1 MRLSIFLMF
10 EKRFLICVSFFAI
23 ALFTSAQEMK
33 YSEVKIYV
41 PQNKISTLWGYGL
54 AFDHFTYDQKG
65 KYVSTVVNQDDIALM
80 KKNGVRYTVVEADAV
95 EAFQRKN
102 KYSNP
107 YQFDDRKLLKKINSR
122 LFFESPDQPFA
133 NSITTPAAFMNP
145 VGSMGGYYTLAEVY
159 NLINTMRTNYPNLVK
174 IDTIGWTFGGN
185 RVGAATPRPI
195 WCVKI
200 SDNVATDEVTESESM
215 ITGLNHA
222 REGMSMMNIIFYMQY
237 LLENYSTKPAVKEL
251 VDNRQMY
258 FIPVNN
264 PDGYK
269 YNQDSNPGG
278 GGMHRKNRTTT
289 NVTTNIGTDINRN
302 YELGWNEVGIG
313 GTAGTNEGSSTST
326 TNDTYRGPSPMSELE
341 SQAMRDFLRTR
352 RIKMNF
358 NHHSYAEAHIHPACV
373 SSVTISAA
381 DASFFQNSS
390 ALMTKYNLYN
400 PGNPFTAIGAVAR
413 GSNDDYFYAG
423 DLANRGKIYS
433 YSPEIGPNGGGIGGS
448 SFWPLQANIIPY
460 AKAMFYSNYQLCLM
474 AGAYT
479 RIEDRSPANITLT
492 SGSFNYRVYRMGVVD
507 SATTVSIIPL
517 ENIQTVGSPV
527 NIAAGTMANHMD
539 ASDGSISYTLSSS
552 ISNGQRIRYIW
563 KTVTGGITQTD
574 TVTRFFNGNITGTT
588 GFTDDMETTGN
599 FASNWV
605 VSSGWAYSTATMGG
619 SGAFGGTR
627 TLAESPAGNYANN
640 LNNITARI
648 NRTFNFSTATMAY
661 MTFWL
666 KHRAENGEDY
676 MRVQVST
683 NNGSTWTALSGR
695 KTIVES
701 AGRIGGIASY
711 TGIQDTWIRE
721 YIDLQPYVGQASVQL
736 RFLFNS
742 SAAVVNDGFFIDDVS
757 VISSSASLS
766 LPVEFISF
774 TGKIQQQ
781 TSVLNWDASMDDS
794 HGTFI
799 VERSNDKNNFS
810 EIGQVNGS
818 IAPFSFVDKQPLPGI
833 NYYRIRQVAK
843 DGSFKFSTTVVLNHQ
858 RGSVQTKLYP
868 SVTSGSITI
877 EVSVGT
883 NKKLRFDYID
893 EYGRMIMQNQIQTVT
908 GSNRISQ
915 NVSMLS
921 AGIYYVKIVN
931 EQNELIS
938 VEKFVK
944 Q

>member
-1 MRLSIFLMF
+1 MRPSIFLMF
-10 EKRFLICVSFFAI
+10 SKRFLACVLFFV
-23 ALFTSAQEMK
+23 LTQTVSAQEMR

-54 AFDHFTYDQKG
+54 AFDHFKYDTKG

-80 KKNGVRYTVVEADAV
+80 KKYGVRYTVVEADAV

-102 KYSNP
+102 KHSNP
-107 YQFDDRKLLKKINSR
+107 YQFDDRKQLKKINAR

-200 SDNVATDEVTESESM
+200 SDNVSTDEVTESESM

-237 LLENYSTKPAVKEL
+237 LLENYSTKPSVKEL

-269 YNQDSNPGG
+269 YNQDSNPSGG
-278 GGMHRKNRTTT
+278 GLHRKNRTTT

-313 GTAGTNEGSSTST
+313 GVAGGNEGSSTVT
-326 TNDTYRGPSPMSELE
+326 TNDTYRGPSAMSELE

-358 NHHSYAEAHIHPACV
+358 NHHSFAEAHIHPACV
-373 SSVTISAA
+373 SSVIISAT
-381 DASFFQNSS
+381 DASFLQNSS

-413 GSNDDYFYAG
+413 GSNDDYFFAG

-433 YSPEIGPNGGGIGGS
+433 YSPEIGPNAGGIGGS
-448 SFWPLQANIIPY
+448 SFWPLQANIIPL

-492 SGSFNYRVYRMGVVD
+492 SGSFNYRIYRMGVVD

-527 NIAAGTMANHMD
+527 NIAAGTMTNHMD
-539 ASDGSISYTLSSS
+539 ASDGSISYTLNGS
-552 ISNGQRIRYIW
+552 ISNGQRIRFIW

-574 TVTRFFNGNITGTT
+574 TVTRFFNGSTTGTA
-588 GFTDDMETTGN
+588 GFVDDMETTGN
-599 FASNWV
+599 FATNWV
-605 VSSGWAYSTATMGG
+605 VSSGWNYSTATMGG
-619 SGAFGGTR
+619 TGAFSGTR
-627 TLAESPAGNYANN
+627 SLAESPSGNYANN
-640 LNNITARI
+640 VNNITARI

-683 NNGSTWTALSGR
+683 NAGTTWTALSGR
-695 KTIVES
+695 KTIVEN

-721 YIDLQPYVGQASVQL
+721 YIDLQPYVGQTSVQI

-742 SAAVVNDGFFIDDVS
+742 SAAGVNDGFFIDDVA
-757 VISSSASLS
+757 VVSSSASSS

-794 HGTFI
+794 HSIFI
-799 VERSNDKNNFS
+799 VERSTDKINFT
-810 EIGQVNGS
+810 EIGQVSGS
-818 IAPFSFVDKQPLPGI
+818 IAPFSFVDNKPQPGI

-843 DGSFKFSTTVVLNHQ
+843 DGSFKFSSTVVLNHQ
-858 RGSVQTKLYP
+858 RGAVQTKLYP

-877 EVSVGT
+877 DVTIGA
-883 NKKLRFDYID
+883 NKKIRFDYID
-893 EYGRMIMQNQIQTVT
+893 EYGRMIMQHQLQAVA
-908 GSNRISQ
+908 GLNRLSE
-915 NVSMLS
+915 NVAALS
-921 AGIYYVKIVN
+921 AGIYYVKIVSG
-931 EQNELIS
+931 QNELIG

>member
-1 MRLSIFLMF
+1 MRQSILFMLS
-10 EKRFLICVSFFAI
+10 KRFLAG
-23 ALFTSAQEMK
+23 ALFSFISFSLVAQEMK
-33 YSEVKIYV
+33 YSEVKISV
-41 PQNKISTLWGYGL
+41 PKSRISTLWEYGL
-54 AFDHFTYDQKG
+54 AFDHFTYDEKG

-80 KKNGVRYTVVEADAV
+80 KKHGVKFTIVEADAV

-102 KYSNP
+102 KHSNP
-107 YQFDDRKLLKKINSR
+107 YQFDDRKHLKKINAR

-200 SDNVATDEVTESESM
+200 SDNVSTDEVTESESM

-237 LLENYSTKPAVKEL
+237 LLENYSTNQSIKEL

-269 YNQDSNPGG
+269 YNEDSNPSGG
-278 GGMHRKNRTTT
+278 GLHRKNRTTT

-302 YELGWNEVGIG
+302 YELGWNEIGIG
-313 GTAGTNEGSSTST
+313 GTAMNPGSSTT
-326 TNDTYRGPSPMSELE
+326 TTSDVYRGPSAMSELE

-358 NHHSYAEAHIHPACV
+358 NHHAYAEAHIHPACV

-390 ALMTKYNLYN
+390 ALMTKFNLYN
-400 PGNPFTAIGAVAR
+400 PGNPFTSIGAVAR
-413 GSNDDYFYAG
+413 GSNDDYFFAG

-492 SGSFNYRVYRMGVVD
+492 NSSFNFRVYRMGVVD

-517 ENIQTVGSPV
+517 ENIQTVGAPV

-539 ASDGSISYTLSSS
+539 ASDGSISYTLSGS
-552 ISNGQRIRYIW
+552 ITNGQRIRFIW
-563 KTVTGGITQTD
+563 RTVTGGITQTD
-574 TVTRFFNGNITGTT
+574 TVTRFFNGNTTGTT
-588 GFTDDMETTGN
+588 GFIDDMETGTVGT
-599 FASNWV
+599 NWV
-605 VSSGWAYSTATMGG
+605 VSSGWNYSTATMGG
-619 SGAFGGTR
+619 TGAFSGSR
-627 TLAESPAGNYANN
+627 SLAESPAAGANYTSSAT
-640 LNNITARI
+640 LTARI

-666 KHRAENGEDY
+666 KHRAENGNDRL
-676 MRVQVST
+676 RVQVST
-683 NNGSTWTALSGR
+683 DGGTNWTSLSGR
-695 KTIVES
+695 KTIVEN
-701 AGRIGGIASY
+701 AKQIGGIPSY
-711 TGIQDTWIRE
+711 TGIQDQWVRE
-721 YIDLQPYVGQASVQL
+721 YIDLQPYVGQTSVQL
-736 RFLFNS
+736 RFQFLSNTS
-742 SAAVVNDGFFIDDVS
+742 VVNDGFFIDDVA
-757 VISSSASLS
+757 VVSSSASSS

-781 TSVLNWDASMDDS
+781 TSVLNWDASMDDT
-794 HGTFI
+794 HNYFV
-799 VERSNDKNNFS
+799 VERSIDKNNFT
-810 EIGQVNGS
+810 EIGTVNGL
-818 IAPFSFVDKQPLPGI
+818 IAPFSFTDNNPLPGI

-843 DGSFKFSTTVVLNHQ
+843 DGAFKFSTTIALNHQ
-858 RGSVQTKLYP
+858 RGAVQTKLYP
-868 SVTSGSITI
+868 SVTSGAITI
-877 EVSVGT
+877 DVTVGN
-883 NKKLRFDYID
+883 NKKIRFDYID
-893 EYGRMIMQNQIQTVT
+893 EYGRMIMQTQVQAVA

-915 NVSMLS
+915 NVSALS
-921 AGIYYVKIVN
+921 AGMYYVKIVN

-944 Q
+944 QN

>member
-1 MRLSIFLMF
+1 MRQSILLMF
-10 EKRFLICVSFFAI
+10 EKQFISCALV
-23 ALFTSAQEMK
+23 LFTVLSASAQEMK
-33 YSEVKIYV
+33 YSDVKIFV
-41 PQNKISTLWGYGL
+41 PQSKIAILWEYGL
-54 AFDHFTYDQKG
+54 AFDHFTYDKKG
-65 KYVSTVVNQDDIALM
+65 KYVSTVVNQDDIALL
-80 KKNGVRYTVVEADAV
+80 KKHGVRYTVVEADAV

-102 KYSNP
+102 KLSNP
-107 YQFDDRKLLKKINSR
+107 YQFDDRKQLKKINSR

-133 NSITTPAAFMNP
+133 NSITTPAAFLNP
-145 VGSMGGYYTLAEVY
+145 AGSMGGYYTLAEVY
-159 NLINTMRTNYPNLVK
+159 NLINTMRSNYPNLVK

-185 RVGAATPRPI
+185 RVGVATPRPI

-200 SDNVATDEVTESESM
+200 SDNVSIDEATESESM

-237 LLENYSTKPAVKEL
+237 LLENYSTKTSIKEL

-269 YNQDSNPGG
+269 YNEDSNPAGG
-278 GGMHRKNRTTT
+278 GLHRKNRTTT

-302 YELGWNEVGIG
+302 YELGWNEIGIG
-313 GTAGTNEGSSTST
+313 GSMANPGSSTTT
-326 TNDTYRGPSPMSELE
+326 TNDVYRGPSAMSELE

-373 SSVTISAA
+373 SSVTISAT

-413 GSNDDYFYAG
+413 GSNDDYFFAG

-460 AKAMFYSNYQLCLM
+460 AKGMFYSNYQLCLM

-479 RIEDRSPANITLT
+479 RIEDRTAANVTLT
-492 SGSFNYRVYRMGVVD
+492 TGSFNYRIYRMGVVD
-507 SATTVSIIPL
+507 SATTVSIIPI
-517 ENIQTVGSPV
+517 ENIQTVGLPV

-539 ASDGSISYTLSSS
+539 ASDGSISYTLNGA
-552 ISNGQRIRYIW
+552 ITNGQRIRFIW

-574 TVTRFFNGNITGTT
+574 TVTRFYNGSTTGTA
-588 GFTDDMETTGN
+588 GFVDDMETTGN
-599 FASNWV
+599 FATNWV
-605 VSSGWAYSTATMGG
+605 VNSGWAYSTATMGG
-619 SGAFGGTR
+619 TGAFGGTR
-627 TLAESPAGNYANN
+627 TLAESPAAGTNYANSVS
-640 LNNITARI
+640 LTARI

-666 KHRAENGEDY
+666 KHRTENGEDY

-683 NNGSTWTALSGR
+683 NGGTTWTALSGR
-695 KTIVES
+695 KTIVEN
-701 AGRIGGIASY
+701 AGSIGGIASY
-711 TGIQDTWIRE
+711 TGIQDKWIRE
-721 YIDLQPYVGQASVQL
+721 YIDLQPYVGQTSVQL

-742 SAAVVNDGFFIDDVS
+742 SAATVNDGFFIDDVA
-757 VISSSASLS
+757 VVSSSATNT
-766 LPVEFISF
+766 LPVDFISF

-794 HGTFI
+794 HDIFI
-799 VERSNDKNNFS
+799 VERSTDKINFV
-810 EIGQVNGS
+810 EIGQVSGN
-818 IAPFSFVDKQPLPGI
+818 ITPFSFIDNKPQPGI

-843 DGSFKFSTTVVLNHQ
+843 DGSFKFSSTVVLNHQ
-858 RGSVQTKLYP
+858 RGAVQTKLYP
-868 SVTSGSITI
+868 SVTSGSLTI
-877 EVSVGT
+877 DVTIGT
-883 NKKLRFDYID
+883 AKKLRFDYID
-893 EYGRMIMQNQIQTVT
+893 EYGRMIMQRQVQA
-908 GSNRISQ
+908 GAGLNRLSE
-915 NVSMLS
+915 NVVNLS
-921 AGIYYVKIVN
+921 DGIYYVKIVT
-931 EQNELIS
+931 EQNELIR

>member
-1 MRLSIFLMF
+1 MLKKHVFFSLFFL
-10 EKRFLICVSFFAI
+10 
-23 ALFTSAQEMK
+23 LFGKLLVAQEMK
-33 YSEVKIYV
+33 YSEVKIFV
-41 PQNKISTLWGYGL
+41 PQNKVSVLWSYGL

-80 KKNGVRYTVVEADAV
+80 KKHAVKFTIVEADAV
-95 EAFQRKN
+95 QAFLRKN
-102 KYSNP
+102 KSSNP
-107 YQFDDRKLLKKINSR
+107 YQFDDRKQLKKINSR

-200 SDNVATDEVTESESM
+200 SDNVSTDEVTESESM

-237 LLENYSTKPAVKEL
+237 LLENYSTKPAIKEL

-269 YNQDSNPGG
+269 YNQDSSPGG
-278 GGMHRKNRTTT
+278 GGLHRKNRTTT

-302 YELGWNEVGIG
+302 YELGWNEIGIG
-313 GTAGTNEGSSTST
+313 GTAMNPGSSTTT
-326 TNDTYRGPSPMSELE
+326 TNDVYRGPSAMSELE

-373 SSVTISAA
+373 SSVTISAT

-400 PGNPFTAIGAVAR
+400 PGNPNTAIGAVAR
-413 GSNDDYFYAG
+413 GSNDDYFFAG

-448 SFWPLQANIIPY
+448 SFWPVQANIIPY

-479 RIEDRSPANITLT
+479 RIEDRTAANVTLT

-507 SATTVSIIPL
+507 SATTVSIVPL
-517 ENIQTVGSPV
+517 ENIQTVGAPV

-539 ASDGSISYTLSSS
+539 ASDGSISYTLNGG
-552 ISNGQRIRYIW
+552 ITNGQRIRFIW

-574 TVTRFFNGNITGTT
+574 TVTRFFNGSTTGTA

-599 FASNWV
+599 FATNWV
-605 VSSGWAYSTATMGG
+605 VSSGWNYSTATMGG
-619 SGAFGGTR
+619 TGAFSGTR
-627 TLAESPAGNYANN
+627 TLAESPAAATNYANN
-640 LNNITARI
+640 VNNITARI

-676 MRVQVST
+676 MRVEVST
-683 NNGSTWTALSGR
+683 NGGTTWTALSGR

-721 YIDLQPYVGQASVQL
+721 YIDLDPYIGQASVQL

-742 SAAVVNDGFFIDDVS
+742 SAAGQNDGFFLDDVS
-757 VISSSASLS
+757 VVSSTASSS

-781 TSVLNWDASMDDS
+781 TSVLNWDASMDDTHS
-794 HGTFI
+794 TFI
-799 VERSNDKNNFS
+799 VERSNDKINFS
-810 EIGQVNGS
+810 EIGQVNGNT
-818 IAPFSFVDKQPLPGI
+818 APFSFVDKQPLPGM
-833 NYYRIRQVAK
+833 NYYRIRQIAK
-843 DGSFKFSTTVVLNHQ
+843 DGSFKFSSTVVLNHQ
-858 RGSVQTKLYP
+858 RSAVQTKLYP
-868 SVTSGSITI
+868 SVTNSSVTI
-877 EVSVGT
+877 DIVVT
-883 NKKLRFDYID
+883 TAKKIRLDFID
-893 EYGRMIMQNQIQTVT
+893 EYGRMLLQNQVAASAGTNKTTQD
-908 GSNRISQ
+908 
-915 NVSMLS
+915 VSKLS
-921 AGIYYVKIVN
+921 AGIYYVKIVG
-931 EQNELIS
+931 EQNELIN